1 MNNFVTNQ
9 GSRKRLFISL
19 LILAVIALARPSDA
33 NSAEYQRIVA
43 FGDSLMDSG
52 NAFVLTGEIATQPFA
67 PVPGAAYAI
76 GGHHFSNGKT
86 WVEQLG
92 QAIGLQESTGPSARD
107 PVIFSNYAI
116 GGSRA
121 RDGAA
126 GPSATQQVTQYL
138 AFTGGTAPAD
148 DLFIFGFGGNDVRDA
163 LLAQNPTIVADAVNA
178 IAGNLLSLC
187 TSGARHIV
195 VANVANI
202 GITPVVQAIGE
213 PAITGAAFLSAGLN
227 NGVQQAINDVVQVF
241 CPDTRFSV
249 LDLFGLSNAIFSF
262 PQGFG
267 FVSAEPC
274 LSFGVTGNAICSE
287 PDTKFF
293 WDGIHPTRAGHALIA
308 EQALQLLENP

>member
-9 GSRKRLFISL
+9 GSRKRLFVSL

-227 NGVQQAINDVVQVF
+227 NGVQQAINDVVQVL

-249 LDLFGLSNAIFSF
+249 LDLFSLSNAIFSF

-267 FVSAEPC
+267 FDSAESC
-274 LSFGVTGNAICSE
+274 LRFGVTGNAICSE

-308 EQALQLLENP
+308 EQALQLLESP